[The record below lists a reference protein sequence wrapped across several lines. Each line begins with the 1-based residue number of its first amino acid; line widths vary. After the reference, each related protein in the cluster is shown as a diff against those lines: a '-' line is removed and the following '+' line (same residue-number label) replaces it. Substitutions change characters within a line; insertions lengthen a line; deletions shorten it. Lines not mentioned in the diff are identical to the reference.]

1 VSDGHDPADPGAV
14 APVDMEALWAKV
26 RQSSFYAAMRT
37 MPQREREGMFAIYAF
52 CRAVD
57 DIADDQQ
64 GDRAARTAA
73 LNVWRTDLDRLYAG
87 AETGLAAFLAEPM
100 RAFQLER
107 ADFEA
112 IIDGMQMD
120 VDADIVAPDHATL
133 DLYCDRVASAVGR
146 LSVKVFGMERQPG
159 LDLAHHLGRALQLT
173 NILRDLDEDASIGRL
188 YVSSDA
194 LAVAQLPL
202 SDPRT
207 VVADP
212 RIDVAARQIACESKR
227 HYEAADRV
235 MKTAKG
241 QLKAPRLM
249 GAAYGRILMHMLAE
263 GWKPPRRRV
272 SLTKGEKLWVLARYG
287 LMP

>member
-1 VSDGHDPADPGAV
+1 MSDGSDMPGPQ
-14 APVDMEALWAKV
+14 PVDIQALWAKV
-26 RQSSFYAAMRT
+26 RQSSFYAAMRA
-37 MPQREREGMFAIYAF
+37 MPQREREAMFAIYAF

-64 GDRAARTAA
+64 GDRSQRTQA
-73 LNVWRTDLDRLYAG
+73 LNLWRADLDRLYAG
-87 AETGLAAFLAEPM
+87 ADPGIASFLAEPV
-100 RAFQLER
+100 RGFDLER

-120 VDADIVAPDHATL
+120 VDADIVAPDDATL

-159 LDLAHHLGRALQLT
+159 IDLAHHLGRALQLT
-173 NILRDLDEDASIGRL
+173 NILRDLDEDAGIGRL
-188 YVSSDA
+188 YVSSGA
-194 LAVAQLPL
+194 LGVAGLTAADPL
-202 SDPRT
+202 T
-207 VVADP
+207 VVSDP
-212 RIDVAARQIACESKR
+212 RIDVAARQIACEAMR
-227 HYEAADRV
+227 HYEAADKV

-249 GAAYGRILMHMLAE
+249 GAAYGLILKHMLAE

-272 SLTKGEKLWVLARYG
+272 SLSKGEKLWVLARYG

>member
-1 VSDGHDPADPGAV
+1 
-14 APVDMEALWAKV
+14 M
-26 RQSSFYAAMRT
+26 RAM
-37 MPQREREGMFAIYAF
+37 PERERQAMFAIYAF

-73 LNVWRTDLDRLYAG
+73 LNAWRSDLDKLYAG
-87 AETGLAAFLAEPM
+87 SDPGIASFLAEPV
-100 RAFQLER
+100 RRFDLER
-107 ADFEA
+107 PDFEA
-112 IIDGMQMD
+112 MIDGMQMD
-120 VDADIVAPDHATL
+120 VDADIVAPDDATL
-133 DLYCDRVASAVGR
+133 DLYCDRVASSVGR
-146 LSVKVFGMERQPG
+146 LSVKVFGMDRQPG
-159 LDLAHHLGRALQLT
+159 IDLAHHLGRALQLT
-173 NILRDLDEDASIGRL
+173 NILRDLDEDAGIGRL

-194 LAVAQLPL
+194 LAIAQIPV

-207 VVADP
+207 IVADP
-212 RIDVAARQIACESKR
+212 RIDVAARQIACEAKR

-249 GAAYGRILMHMLAE
+249 GAAYGRILTHMLAE

-272 SLTKGEKLWVLARYG
+272 SLSKGEKLWVLARYG

>member
-1 VSDGHDPADPGAV
+1 MSDGSGAI
-14 APVDMEALWAKV
+14 APVDMDALWAKV

-37 MPQREREGMFAIYAF
+37 MPQREREAMFAIYAF
-52 CRAVD
+52 CRAAD

-73 LNVWRTDLDRLYAG
+73 LNLWRSDLDRLYAG
-87 AETGLAAFLAEPM
+87 ADPGMAAFLAAPV
-100 RAFQLER
+100 RGFSLER
-107 ADFEA
+107 PDFEA

-120 VDADIVAPDHATL
+120 VDADIVAPDAATL

-146 LSVKVFGMERQPG
+146 LSVRVFGMERQPG

-173 NILRDLDEDASIGRL
+173 NILRDLDEDAGIGRL

-194 LAVAQLPL
+194 LAVAQIPL
-202 SDPRT
+202 ADPRT
-207 VVADP
+207 VVGDP
-212 RIDVAARQIACESKR
+212 RIDVAARQIACEARR
-227 HYEAADRV
+227 HYEAADKV

-249 GAAYGRILMHMLAE
+249 GAAYGRVLGRMLAE

-272 SLTKGEKLWVLARYG
+272 SLSRGEKLWVLARFG

>member
-1 VSDGHDPADPGAV
+1 MSDGSGAI
-14 APVDMEALWAKV
+14 APVDMDALWAKV

-37 MPQREREGMFAIYAF
+37 MPERERQAMFAIYAF

-87 AETGLAAFLAEPM
+87 ADPGMASFLAEPV
-100 RAFQLER
+100 RGFGLER
-107 ADFEA
+107 PDFEA
-112 IIDGMQMD
+112 MIDGMQMD
-120 VDADIVAPDHATL
+120 VDADIVAPDDATL
-133 DLYCDRVASAVGR
+133 DLYCDRVASSVGR

-159 LDLAHHLGRALQLT
+159 IDLAHHLGRALQLT
-173 NILRDLDEDASIGRL
+173 NILRDLDEDAGIGRL

-194 LAVAQLPL
+194 LAVAQIPV

-207 VVADP
+207 IVADP
-212 RIDVAARQIACESKR
+212 RIDVAARQIACEAKR
-227 HYEAADRV
+227 HYEAADKV

-249 GAAYGRILMHMLAE
+249 GAAYGRILKHMLAE

-272 SLTKGEKLWVLARYG
+272 SLSKGEKLWVLTRYG

>member
-1 VSDGHDPADPGAV
+1 MSDGSGAL

-37 MPQREREGMFAIYAF
+37 MPERERQAMFAIYAF

-64 GDRAARTAA
+64 GDRKARTAA
-73 LNVWRTDLDRLYAG
+73 LDVWRADLDRLYAG
-87 AETGLAAFLAEPM
+87 ADPGVASFLVEPVLG
-100 RAFQLER
+100 FGLER
-107 ADFEA
+107 PDFEA
-112 IIDGMQMD
+112 MIDGMQMD
-120 VDADIVAPDHATL
+120 VDADIVAPDDATL
-133 DLYCDRVASAVGR
+133 DLYCDRVASSVGR

-159 LDLAHHLGRALQLT
+159 IDLAHHLGRALQLT
-173 NILRDLDEDASIGRL
+173 NILRDLDEDAGIGRL

-194 LAVAQLPL
+194 LAVAQIPL

-212 RIDVAARQIACESKR
+212 RIDVAARQIACEAKR
-227 HYEAADRV
+227 HYEAADKV

-249 GAAYGRILMHMLAE
+249 GAAYGRILVHMLAE

-272 SLTKGEKLWVLARYG
+272 SLSKAEKLWVLARYG
-287 LMP
+287 LAP